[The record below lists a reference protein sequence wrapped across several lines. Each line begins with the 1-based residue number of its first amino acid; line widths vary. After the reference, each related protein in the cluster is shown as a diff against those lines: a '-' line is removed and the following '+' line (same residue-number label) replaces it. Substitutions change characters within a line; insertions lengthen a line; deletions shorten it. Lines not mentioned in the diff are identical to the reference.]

1 MPMIDFDS
9 YSVSYEQTG
18 YFSKLVTDYLNNPSA
33 LSEFYTHPVSLDGI
47 KDSIASRKSFNT
59 PRALLAEVLQEQYK
73 GLAISDSVQQHI
85 DLLSSA
91 NTFTV
96 TTAHQPNIFTGPLYF
111 IYKILHAVKLAD
123 RLSKEF
129 PEYQFVPVYYMG
141 SEDADLDELGQINVA
156 GQQLEWQT
164 KQTGAVG
171 RMLVDKQFIQLID
184 AIEGQIG
191 VLENGLSLVQL
202 FKNCYSLG
210 KSIQQ
215 ATLELVNILFADF
228 GVIVLIPDHAK
239 LKTAYQS
246 VVKKELLDGFSHR
259 LVAETIATLKENYKV
274 QTAGRD
280 INLFY
285 LLNQSRTRIE
295 LENGSYQ
302 VKELGLS
309 FSQSE
314 ILLELE
320 NHPERF
326 SANVILRGGF
336 QETVLPNIAFI
347 GGGGELAYWLELKK
361 VFEAVGIPYPVLVL
375 RNSFLVMKQAQYDKL
390 LSLGFNTISL
400 FKNAFDLLNELVKR
414 ESTVSWNIADE
425 ITAIKALYKQMQDKA
440 AQVDQ
445 SLDEH
450 VIALEIKTGK
460 KLAALEK
467 KLLRSERNKFDAS
480 KRQIA
485 ALKEELFPNNSLQER
500 LYNFSDPY
508 AKMGKQWLEMIYQAS
523 PTLEMQFTVIVIK

>member
-1 MPMIDFDS
+1 MSMIDFDC

-18 YFSKLVTDYLNNPSA
+18 YYSKLVTDYLNNPSS
-33 LSEFYTHPVSLDGI
+33 LSEFYAHPLSLDGI
-47 KDSIASRKSFNT
+47 KASIESRKSFDT
-59 PRALLAEVLQEQYK
+59 PRSLLVAVLQEQYK
-73 GLAISDSVQQHI
+73 GLAISESMQHNL
-85 DLLSSA
+85 DLLSDA
-91 NTFTV
+91 NTFTI

-123 RLSKEF
+123 QLSKEL
-129 PEYQFVPVYYMG
+129 PEYKFVPVYYMG

-156 GQQLEWQT
+156 GQQLIWQT

-171 RMLVDKQFIQLID
+171 RMLVDKSFIQLID

-191 VLENGLSLVQL
+191 VLENGPSLIQL
-202 FKNCYSLG
+202 FRSCYSIG

-215 ATLELVNILFADF
+215 ATLELVNIIFAEY
-228 GVIVLIPDHAK
+228 GVVVLIPDSAK
-239 LKTAYQS
+239 LKSAYHS
-246 VVKKELLDGFSHR
+246 VVKKELLENFSHH
-259 LVAETIATLKENYKV
+259 LVAETIAALKENYKV

-285 LLNQSRTRIE
+285 LLDQSRIRIE
-295 LENGSYQ
+295 LENSLYL

-309 FSQSE
+309 FTQSE
-314 ILLELE
+314 ILEELKD
-320 NHPERF
+320 HPERF

-347 GGGGELAYWLELKK
+347 GGGGELAYWMELKK
-361 VFEAVGIPYPVLVL
+361 VFTAVGIPYPVLVL
-375 RNSFLVMKQAQYDKL
+375 RNSFLMMKQAQFDKL
-390 LSLGFNTISL
+390 VALGFDTISL
-400 FKNAFDLLNELVKR
+400 FKNALDLLNDLVKR
-414 ESTVSWNIADE
+414 ESTASWNIEDE
-425 ITAIKALYKQMQDKA
+425 INAIKSLYKQLQTKA
-440 AQVDQ
+440 ANVDQ

-450 VIALEIKTGK
+450 VLTLQINAGK

-485 ALKEELFPNNSLQER
+485 ALKEALFPNNSLQER
-500 LYNFSDPY
+500 VYNFSDPY
-508 AKMGKQWLEMIYQAS
+508 ARMGKHWLEMIYQAS
-523 PTLEMQFTVIVIK
+523 PALDMQFTVIVTK

>member
-1 MPMIDFDS
+1 MSMIDFDC

-18 YFSKLVTDYLNNPSA
+18 YFSKLVTDYLNNPSS
-33 LSEFYTHPVSLDGI
+33 LSEFYAHPLSLEGI
-47 KDSIASRKSFNT
+47 KASITTRKSFNT
-59 PRALLAEVLQEQYK
+59 PRALLVEVLQEQYK
-73 GLAISDSVQQHI
+73 GLVISESVQQHI
-85 DLLSSA
+85 SLLSNA

-111 IYKILHAVKLAD
+111 IYKILHAVKLAEQ
-123 RLSKEF
+123 LSKDL

-156 GQQLEWQT
+156 GQQLVWQT

-171 RMLVDKQFIQLID
+171 RMQVDKSFIQLID

-191 VLENGLSLVQL
+191 VLENGQSLIQL
-202 FKNCYSLG
+202 FRSCYTIG

-215 ATLELVNILFADF
+215 ATLELVNILFAEF
-228 GVIVLIPDHAK
+228 GVIVLIPDSAK
-239 LKTAYQS
+239 LKSAYDS
-246 VVKKELLDGFSHR
+246 VVKKELLESFSHH
-259 LVAETIATLKENYKV
+259 LVTETITALKENYKV

-285 LLNQSRTRIE
+285 LLDQSRSRIE
-295 LENGSYQ
+295 LENALYV

-309 FSQSE
+309 FTKNE
-314 ILLELE
+314 ILIELE

-347 GGGGELAYWLELKK
+347 GGGGELAYWMELKK
-361 VFEAVGIPYPVLVL
+361 VFAAVGIPYPVLVL
-375 RNSFLVMKQAQYDKL
+375 RNSFLIMKQAQFDKL
-390 LSLGFNTISL
+390 MALGFNTTSL

-414 ESTVSWNIADE
+414 ESTANWNIADE
-425 ITAIKALYKQMQDKA
+425 ISAIQALYKQLQDKA

-450 VIALEIKTGK
+450 VKALEIKAGK

-485 ALKEELFPNNSLQER
+485 AIKEDLFPNNSLQER
-500 LYNFSDPY
+500 VFNFSDLY
-508 AKMGKQWLEMIYQAS
+508 ARMGKQWLAMIYQAS
-523 PTLEMQFTVIVIK
+523 PALEKQFTIIVIK